1 MTTTSITVAFP
12 VEIEGRTIAEVSIR
26 RPKVKDLRTLD
37 QAHGRDAGDIG
48 QGIFMASLLTGLPI
62 EAMDELEAADFEAI
76 SEVIAGLLPQAKAP
90 ADEARG
96 DG

>member
-37 QAHGRDAGDIG
+37 QAKGRDAGDIG
-48 QGIFMASLLTGLPI
+48 Q
-62 EAMDELEAADFEAI
+62 D
-76 SEVIAGLLPQAKAP
+76 K
-90 ADEARG
+90 G
-96 DG
+96 DPLVHIDHAQIGV